1 MQHIT
6 LARFA
11 RSAVRFVAVWLL
23 AGTIIAVVLGPGVGI
38 ATGLI
43 IAISYLWLI
52 EVVRRA
58 DYAPRDAAVSGCR
71 RQSVSGSRPLT

>member
-11 RSAVRFVAVWLL
+11 HSAARFVAVWLL

-43 IAISYLWLI
+43 IAISYVWLL
-52 EVVRRA
+52 EVVGRA

-71 RQSVSGSRPLT
+71 RQSVSGSPPLT